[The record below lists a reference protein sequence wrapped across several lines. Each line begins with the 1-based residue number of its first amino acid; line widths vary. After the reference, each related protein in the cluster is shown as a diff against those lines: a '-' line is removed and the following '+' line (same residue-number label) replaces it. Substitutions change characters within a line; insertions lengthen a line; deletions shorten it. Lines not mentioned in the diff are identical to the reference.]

1 MFAARWQKV
10 IKEMMCCMDRIIKQE
25 EVVEGGSENSRK
37 PIQNE
42 ENGGKTLGIWEKQT
56 TFKMYVM

>member
-25 EVVEGGSENSRK
+25 EVVERGSENSRK
-37 PIQNE
+37 PIQNV
-42 ENGGKTLGIWEKQT
+42 ENGGKTLGI
-56 TFKMYVM
+56 